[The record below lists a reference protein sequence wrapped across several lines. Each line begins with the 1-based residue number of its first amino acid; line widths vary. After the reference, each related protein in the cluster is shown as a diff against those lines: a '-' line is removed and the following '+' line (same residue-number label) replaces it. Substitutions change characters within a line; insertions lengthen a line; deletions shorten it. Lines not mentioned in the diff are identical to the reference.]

1 VVGRKGWLFC
11 DTPVGAQ
18 ASAMAYTMAEIAKAN
33 KVNVYH
39 YLTFL
44 FERQPNDQ
52 MTDEEPER
60 LAPWNEALKAEIRR
74 RVDSQ
79 NNNA

>member
-1 VVGRKGWLFC
+1 
-11 DTPVGAQ
+11 
-18 ASAMAYTMAEIAKAN
+18 MAYTMAEMAKAN

-44 FERQPNDQ
+44 FEHQPNDQ